1 MTAQNPKAEKPKAS
15 FGDLSELTS
24 KAKSVRETKVD
35 PNSIIWVE
43 PDECYSEKQVRKK
56 FNENSLDELGQ
67 AMKDHGQDH
76 PIRVHPKDEKGY
88 RIIKGERRW
97 RAAKMKGIKLALWVD
112 RSAPSDAAI
121 LIGQM
126 IENDQR
132 EDIAPLDR
140 AEGYRAIKETVEQET
155 GKPLSITDL
164 AKTVS
169 KSKTIISK
177 YLALL
182 SMAEEIQDLAETGVV
197 SDADTLRTLQKIH
210 ELDPERGAQVC
221 ARIVDEGGVTRKY
234 AEALFKSIKQELSD
248 VEREKNKPSQPRV
261 DNADQEA
268 DRQHKRELDD
278 AGLNENSGHQEL
290 DGQDD
295 GSASNEPQEGQGAD
309 QRETKDIPKPAAKT
323 GDDPGYIKDKDT
335 GFNVRPV
342 DQIVYLVSFVQN
354 EKQQVGSIKL
364 GLHTDNQD
372 EVVVRV
378 GEEGG
383 KEKLVAVMAEEL
395 TIIGIR

>member
-1 MTAQNPKAEKPKAS
+1 MTAQNPKIEKPKAS

-24 KAKSVRETKVD
+24 KAKSVRETKVN

-97 RAAKMKGIKLALWVD
+97 RAAKIKGIKLALWVD

-248 VEREKNKPSQPRV
+248 VERAKNKPSQPRV
-261 DNADQEA
+261 DNADKEA

-278 AGLNENSGHQEL
+278 AGLNETSGHQEL

-295 GSASNEPQEGQGAD
+295 GSASNESQEGQGSG
-309 QRETKDIPKPAAKT
+309 QSETKDIPKPAAKT

>member
-268 DRQHKRELDD
+268 DLQHKRELDD

-295 GSASNEPQEGQGAD
+295 GSASNESQEGQGAD
-309 QRETKDIPKPAAKT
+309 QRETKDIPKPAAKKD
-323 GDDPGYIKDKDT
+323 DDPGYIKDKDT

-354 EKQQVGSIKL
+354 EKQQIGSIKL

>member
-43 PDECYSEKQVRKK
+43 PEECYSEKQVRKK

-268 DRQHKRELDD
+268 DRQHKRGLDD
-278 AGLNENSGHQEL
+278 AGLNETSGHQEL

-295 GSASNEPQEGQGAD
+295 GSASNDSQGGQGAD

-323 GDDPGYIKDKDT
+323 GGDPGYIKDKDT

>member
-1 MTAQNPKAEKPKAS
+1 M
-15 FGDLSELTS
+15 
-24 KAKSVRETKVD
+24 
-35 PNSIIWVE
+35 
-43 PDECYSEKQVRKK
+43 
-56 FNENSLDELGQ
+56 
-67 AMKDHGQDH
+67 
-76 PIRVHPKDEKGY
+76 
-88 RIIKGERRW
+88 
-97 RAAKMKGIKLALWVD
+97 ALWVD

-234 AEALFKSIKQELSD
+234 AEAWFKSIKQELSD

-268 DRQHKRELDD
+268 DLQHKRELDD

-295 GSASNEPQEGQGAD
+295 GSASNESQEGQGAD
-309 QRETKDIPKPAAKT
+309 QRETKDIPKPAAKKD
-323 GDDPGYIKDKDT
+323 DDPGYIKDKDT

-354 EKQQVGSIKL
+354 EKQQIGSIKL

-383 KEKLVAVMAEEL
+383 KEKKKLCGRDGRGTNHHRDSIKGHLPGVTPL
-395 TIIGIR
+395 LSP